1 MIKIK
6 KPMIKCFKSKNLEN
20 LLVQPILHK
29 INNGIVLK
37 NLKKSAKI
45 GIMIIFLLI

>member
-1 MIKIK
+1 MIKTK
-6 KPMIKCFKSKNLEN
+6 KSMIKCFKSKNLEN
-20 LLVQPILHK
+20 FLVQSILHK